1 METATKR
8 NDEDGA
14 ARQRLRLSK
23 LWAVDAKW
31 GGCCD
36 DCVGWNAIVEETRQA
51 VSIFGSMII
60 DDFKCV
66 SGRG

>member
-1 METATKR
+1 MMKMVRPA
-8 NDEDGA
+8 NDYVCQNCGA
-14 ARQRLRLSK
+14 
-23 LWAVDAKW
+23 VHAKW

-36 DCVGWNAIVEETRQA
+36 DCGGWNTIVEETRQA